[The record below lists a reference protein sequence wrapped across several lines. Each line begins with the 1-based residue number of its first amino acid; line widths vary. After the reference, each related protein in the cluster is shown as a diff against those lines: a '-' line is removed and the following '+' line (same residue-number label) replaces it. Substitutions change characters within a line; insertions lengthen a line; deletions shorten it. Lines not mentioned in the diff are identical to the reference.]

1 MTVMFYGSV
10 LDQTRGN
17 KSLELENT
25 KTVSAL
31 IDVLGGLYGKNF
43 KEYLLG
49 DDTCF
54 FLVNGKALLATGG
67 LNTPLS
73 QDAKI
78 EILPVAE
85 AG

>member
-1 MTVMFYGSV
+1 MTIMFYGSV
-10 LDQTRGN
+10 LDQTGGN

-31 IDVLGGLYGKNF
+31 IDALAGLYGESF
-43 KEYLLG
+43 KKYLLG

-54 FLVNGKALLATGG
+54 FLVNGKSILATGG
-67 LNTPLS
+67 LDTPLG